1 MKCQKYMTCIETKES
16 IVRVCECAIDRR
28 ECSTVKPVKKN
39 MRATVG
45 NGNSTRKGMK
55 RERKRSA
62 TEVGCSKVMFLV
74 VDNWLN
80 VLVAR

>member
-1 MKCQKYMTCIETKES
+1 MKCPKYMTCIETKES
-16 IVRVCECAIDRR
+16 IERVCECAIDGR

-45 NGNSTRKGMK
+45 NGNSLKGMK

-62 TEVGCSKVMFLV
+62 TEVGCNKVMFAV
-74 VDNWLN
+74 VDNWLT
-80 VLVAR
+80 VPMAR